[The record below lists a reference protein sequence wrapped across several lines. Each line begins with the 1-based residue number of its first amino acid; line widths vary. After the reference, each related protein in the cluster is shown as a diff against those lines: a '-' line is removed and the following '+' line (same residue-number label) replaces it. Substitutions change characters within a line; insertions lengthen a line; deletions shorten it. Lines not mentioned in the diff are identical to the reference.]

1 MTDHKGFIS
10 GFSTYHVDMTQEDY
24 NTVQSIMRKYVPAE
38 EDMAYLDLRLDGWW
52 TRFQIA
58 NVKEI

>member
-1 MTDHKGFIS
+1 MTP
-10 GFSTYHVDMTQEDY
+10 EDY
-24 NTVQSIMRKYVPAE
+24 DTVQSIMRKYVPAE

-58 NVKEI
+58 NAKEISWRPNSR